1 MAASPH
7 DDTRISNF
15 GDHLRVERQNPPSAS
30 SNETPSILESSEFLY
45 AKPSHGDVLEGGPQK
60 EEPETIWS
68 FKCADNGDFM
78 RDYVSMLDK
87 TGAAGTQVPGQ
98 TVGLNSK
105 SGVDDNH
112 EVDGYIEFKDC
123 MDRRFRFPYK
133 GVKKWKVV
141 SFSQDS
147 YPGFVIID

>member
-1 MAASPH
+1 MATSPH

-15 GDHLRVERQNPPSAS
+15 GDHLRVAPAS
-30 SNETPSILESSEFLY
+30 SKETPSILESTNNAVKQFVDV
-45 AKPSHGDVLEGGPQK
+45 KPSHGDVLEGGPQK
-60 EEPETIWS
+60 AEPETIWS
-68 FKCADNGDFM
+68 FKCADNGDLM
-78 RDYVSMLDK
+78 RDKVSILDK
-87 TGAAGTQVPGQ
+87 TGATGTQVAGQ

-133 GVKKWKVV
+133 GVKKWKVI
-141 SFSQDS
+141 SFS
-147 YPGFVIID
+147 